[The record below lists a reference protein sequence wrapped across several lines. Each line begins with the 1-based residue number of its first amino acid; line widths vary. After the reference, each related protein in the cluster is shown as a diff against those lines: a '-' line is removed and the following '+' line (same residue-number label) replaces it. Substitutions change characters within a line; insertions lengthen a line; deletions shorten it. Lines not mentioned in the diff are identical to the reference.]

1 MNPLV
6 LSLILMTKRSEASRS
21 DRNIPESLIPG
32 LSKEVIGMIIE
43 GCQGKPQIEIREK
56 TCPRCGHEIEIFSVD
71 TEAVCENCGFVI
83 YNDAL
88 TCVQWCQYAKKC
100 VGEEAYE
107 QLLAVARR
115 QKERA
120 AAR

>member
-1 MNPLV
+1 
-6 LSLILMTKRSEASRS
+6 
-21 DRNIPESLIPG
+21 
-32 LSKEVIGMIIE
+32 MIME
-43 GCQGKPQIEIREK
+43 GCQGKPQIEICEK

-83 YNDAL
+83 YNDTL

-107 QLLAVARR
+107 QLMEIARR
-115 QKERA
+115 QKERV